1 MIMKSHALDM
11 KKFKCLFTFL
21 FLLFAATGW
30 AQNKYERE
38 FRIRKSQFPEKAY
51 ILLKEELQ
59 NAKRVRYY
67 KEVDSSKISYE
78 VKFKKDRLF
87 YSVEFDASGELEDV
101 EVLIKEEDI
110 PNSSFEAIEAYLK
123 GYFTKYRIRKIQQQY
138 TLAAFGSISN
148 TLKNAFQNMIDP
160 KINYE
165 LIVGGSIDGG
175 YQDYEI
181 LFDAEGKFINMR
193 KSLPANYDHVLY

>member
-1 MIMKSHALDM
+1 M
-11 KKFKCLFTFL
+11 KKFKCLAA
-21 FLLFAATGW
+21 FLLLLFVTSGW

-51 ILLKEELQ
+51 GFLKEELQ
-59 NAKRVRYY
+59 NAKRIRYY

-78 VKFKKDRLF
+78 VKFKKERLF
-87 YSVEFDASGELEDV
+87 YSIEFDESGELEDV
-101 EVLIKEEDI
+101 EILIKEVDI
-110 PNSSFEAIEAYLK
+110 PNASFEAINTYLK

-165 LIVGGSIDGG
+165 LIVGGSTGG
-175 YQDYEI
+175 GFQDYEI
-181 LFDAEGKFINMR
+181 LFDAEGNFISMR